1 MVDIIVAIGVGI
13 LIGAFGVIAWC
24 VSQRK
29 IREVRMAKNIK
40 TEQGTVTDQEMMEA
54 MRIIGKYCA
63 EHPHCVRCAIIS
75 HCGATPPQ
83 DWNFS
88 ELEVLRNG

>member
-1 MVDIIVAIGVGI
+1 MREI
-13 LIGAFGVIAWC
+13 LFRAKSIEYGDC

>member
-1 MVDIIVAIGVGI
+1 
-13 LIGAFGVIAWC
+13 
-24 VSQRK
+24 
-29 IREVRMAKNIK
+29 MAKNIK

-83 DWNFS
+83 DCNFS

>member
-1 MVDIIVAIGVGI
+1 
-13 LIGAFGVIAWC
+13 
-24 VSQRK
+24 
-29 IREVRMAKNIK
+29 MAKNIK

-88 ELEVLRNG
+88 ELEVLRNGYGHITKSKRIRARC

>member
-1 MVDIIVAIGVGI
+1 MKMNKSEFIRLAALSKYSTWCEAEDYVA
-13 LIGAFGVIAWC
+13 
-24 VSQRK
+24 
-29 IREVRMAKNIK
+29 
-40 TEQGTVTDQEMMEA
+40 EQGTVTDQEMMEA

>member
-13 LIGAFGVIAWC
+13 LIGAFGVI
-24 VSQRK
+24 QRK

-83 DWNFS
+83 DCNFS